1 MIRWGILGCGK
12 IARKFAADL
21 KHVKNAELVAVASRE
36 AEKAHTFSLELG
48 VPSFYGSYEALVQ
61 DPAVDVIYIA
71 TPHSHHH
78 DHTLLCLNHGK
89 AVLCEKAFAINYREA
104 AEMISLAKEKKVFL
118 MEAFWTRFLPH
129 YQLVKKMIG
138 ENKLGKLHYLY
149 SEFGFKPAPPISP
162 RLYDLRLGG
171 GSLLDIGVYPVFLA
185 LDILGKPDSIQASMV
200 ADASGA
206 DQQCSIEFRYANGAI
221 AKLFSTFNTHLA
233 SGADIA
239 GEQGRI
245 RMTHRCH
252 GPTTGLEFYP
262 DVSSSRQ
269 AIDYESAKGNGYE
282 YEAQHVTNC
291 LLQGLTESPIRTNA
305 DTLLLM
311 ETLDAIR
318 SQCGIVYP
326 ADQL

>member
-21 KHVKNAELVAVASRE
+21 SHVKNAELVAVASRE
-36 AEKAHTFSLELG
+36 AEKAQAFAQELG
-48 VPSFYGSYEALVQ
+48 VPGFYGSYEALVQ

-71 TPHSHHH
+71 TPHSHHC

-89 AVLCEKAFAINYREA
+89 AVLCEKAFAVNYREA

-162 RLYDLRLGG
+162 RLYDLTLGG

-200 ADASGA
+200 ADASCA
-206 DQQCSIEFRYANGAI
+206 DQQCSIEFRYTNGAI

-239 GEQGRI
+239 GQHGRI

-262 DVSSSRQ
+262 DVFSSRQ
-269 AIDYESAKGNGYE
+269 VIDYESAKGNGYE

-291 LLQGLTESPIRTNA
+291 LLQGLTESPVRTHA

-326 ADQL
+326 ADKI